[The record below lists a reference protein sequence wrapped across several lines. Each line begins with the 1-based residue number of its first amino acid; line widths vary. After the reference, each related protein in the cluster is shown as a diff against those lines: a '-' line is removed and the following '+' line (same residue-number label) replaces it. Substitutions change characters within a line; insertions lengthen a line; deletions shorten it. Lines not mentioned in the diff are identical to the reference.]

1 MAPGY
6 PTPRR
11 TGDPL
16 APLDRG
22 VQLDLLQTVADD
34 GGKHVKF
41 SMIFEAQMAFPTKE
55 NERQCIRDCVEQA
68 VFAEE
73 MGFDRVWAVEHHC
86 LKWYA
91 HMSAPEIFLTWVAAR
106 TSTIRIGHGVVCMPF
121 NYNHPLRAAERIAM
135 LDVLSNGRVDVG
147 AGRGATLQEMSAFG
161 VNPEDTY
168 AQMEESLRIIANCWR
183 QEDFEWHGLLD
194 IAPHPILPRPVQ
206 DPHPPLY
213 MACTKKDTVRLAAE
227 LGVGALVLGFA
238 GASEIREMREIYDKT
253 IASRTDERF
262 VSDHANNHFSALC
275 PAVVLDDRDKAFKI
289 GARGQRFFAEAI
301 MHWNL
306 HTPPPNPGSEDEDTA
321 SMIQHDKDAVKAKI
335 SEMNIP
341 FNPNSTNTYNIEHAY
356 GDREDA
362 IRYVEELEKSGAD
375 EIMCMIQMGT
385 IPQDVMLETIRQFG
399 EYVIP
404 HFRAKEKVA

>member
-1 MAPGY
+1 M
-6 PTPRR
+6 
-11 TGDPL
+11 TGV
-16 APLDRG
+16 R
-22 VQLDLLQTVADD
+22 
-34 GGKHVKF
+34 VKF
-41 SMIFEAQMAFPTKE
+41 SMIFEAQMAFPTRE
-55 NERQCIRDCVEQA
+55 NEQECIRNCVEQA
-68 VFAEE
+68 VFAEQ

-121 NYNHPLRAAERIAM
+121 GYNHPLRAAERIAM
-135 LDVLSNGRVDVG
+135 LDVLSNGRLDVG

-168 AQMEESLRIIANCWR
+168 AQMEESLRIISKCWR
-183 QEDFEWHGLLD
+183 EDEFEWHGLLD

-213 MACTKKDTVRLAAE
+213 MACTKKDTVRMAAE
-227 LGVGALVLGFA
+227 FGVGALVLGFA
-238 GASEIREMREIYDKT
+238 GANEIREMREIYDKT
-253 IASRTDERF
+253 IATRTGEKF

-275 PAVVLDDRDKAFKI
+275 PAVVLEDRDEAFKI

-306 HTPPPNPGSEDEDTA
+306 HTAAPDPGSDDEDTEA
-321 SMIQHDKDAVKAKI
+321 MIAKAREGIVAKM

-341 FNPNSTNTYNIEHAY
+341 LNPNSSSTFNIEHAY
-356 GDREDA
+356 GNKDDA
-362 IRYVEELEKSGAD
+362 IRYVEELEKAGAD

-385 IPQDVMLETIRQFG
+385 IPQEAMLETIRQFG
-399 EYVIP
+399 EHVIP
-404 HFRAKEKVA
+404 HFRAKEKAAASVPTV

>member
-1 MAPGY
+1 
-6 PTPRR
+6 
-11 TGDPL
+11 
-16 APLDRG
+16 
-22 VQLDLLQTVADD
+22 
-34 GGKHVKF
+34 VKF
-41 SMIFEAQMAFPTKE
+41 SMIFEAQMAFPTRE
-55 NERQCIRDCVEQA
+55 NEQQCIRDCVEQA

-106 TSTIRIGHGVVCMPF
+106 TSRIRIGHGVVCMPF

-135 LDVLSNGRVDVG
+135 LDILSNGRLDVG
-147 AGRGATLQEMSAFG
+147 SGRGATLQEMSAFG
-161 VNPEDTY
+161 VRPDDTY

-183 QEDFEWHGLLD
+183 QEEFEWHGLLD

-206 DPHPPLY
+206 DPHPPLF
-213 MACTKKDTVRLAAE
+213 MACTKKDTVKLAAE
-227 LGVGALVLGFA
+227 LGVGSLVLGFA
-238 GASEIREMREIYDKT
+238 GAGEIREMREIYDKA

-275 PAVVLDDRDKAFKI
+275 PAVVLDDRDQAFKI

-356 GDREDA
+356 GNREDA
-362 IRYVEELEKSGAD
+362 IRYVEELEKAGAD